1 MLRLEP
7 QACCCNHLFGVGQ
20 VVLISSKNAS
30 ITEVEATGGELVRA
44 VSPRDSQEQSQ
55 NGYQPVVPDIKRLS
69 KSSDCALAMQY
80 GYRMSKV
87 ALNMAG
93 RTLAGDLKKD
103 KISVAL
109 IHPGVVRTS

>member
-1 MLRLEP
+1 
-7 QACCCNHLFGVGQ
+7 
-20 VVLISSKNAS
+20 
-30 ITEVEATGGELVRA
+30 
-44 VSPRDSQEQSQ
+44 
-55 NGYQPVVPDIKRLS
+55 
-69 KSSDCALAMQY
+69 MQY

-109 IHPGVVRTS
+109 IHPGVVRTSESSFETRSSAIMQYMCHHIQNQCRQFSCIAVLHVQCAVSIFC